1 MYMTDVYRY
10 SYGRLQDAAA
20 AEDVAQETFI
30 RLWNRAHQWKP
41 TGRIRSWLLR
51 IAHNLCADALSGKKP
66 HIDLEKTIP
75 FLAAGSLYDPRISY
89 MNNQLSGVVQKALE
103 NIGERQQA
111 AIVLTYYLDCTNS
124 DAADVM
130 DMSIDAFESLLSRA
144 RAALK
149 AELKEYKHLV
159 MES

>member
-10 SYGRLQDAAA
+10 SYGLLQDSAT
-20 AEDVAQETFI
+20 AEDVTQETFI

-41 TGRIRSWLLR
+41 TGRVRSWLLR
-51 IAHNLCADALSGKKP
+51 IAHNLCADVQSGKKP
-66 HIDLEKTIP
+66 HVELEKTIP
-75 FLAAGSLYDPRISY
+75 FLAAGSMSDPRISL
-89 MNNQLSGVVQKALE
+89 MNNQMSSLVQNALE
-103 NIGERQQA
+103 RIGERQQA
-111 AIVLTYYLDCTNS
+111 AIVLTYYLDCSNA

-130 DMSIDAFESLLSRA
+130 DMSTDAFESLLSRA

-149 AELKEYKHLV
+149 VELKDYKHLV